1 MISFIEFIFMLLLA
15 VGTDILEIIATFCL
29 PIPVIGIVFW
39 GFTYFF
45 GLIISLI
52 LNLWIFLKGAKIF
65 WNFSM
70 SVIDGISTGFLPART
85 LGIILTYLISKKD
98 TSQVALKEK

>member
-15 VGTDILEIIATFCL
+15 IGADILEIIATFCL

-39 GFTYFF
+39 AFVYFF

-70 SVIDGISTGFLPART
+70 SIIDGISTGFLPART
-85 LGIILTYLISKKD
+85 LGIILTYLVSKKD
-98 TSQVALKEK
+98 VSRVILKEK